1 MNGKISE
8 LKEGDQRKYI
18 LKQQISE
25 MIKFPEVEEDMLLN
39 FSQLR
44 LIDKRSTI
52 SSKSVSIKKQATAT
66 IEVER

>member
-1 MNGKISE
+1 M
-8 LKEGDQRKYI
+8 
-18 LKQQISE
+18 KQQIAE

-52 SSKSVSIKKQATAT
+52 SSKSVSIKKQPTAT